1 MPKTPKDSIYSDEK
15 QSIFLRDDTIAS
27 SFLAEKAYDLDRS
40 SPLGALKNM
49 LREYYTPNTLLDNK
63 IATAVVLRIEPNYPT
78 YIEAAR
84 QTSDQIPAEMVRI
97 RVLSDA
103 RNFWIPEPKTSDD
116 PVISLHP
123 IVRNNTSEFSGLKA
137 GDIVEV
143 EFFNNKSQFSNF
155 IDIGQVK
162 NIVSRTEV
170 PTVVQ
175 PLAPPQIELPPVLPA
190 PKVIPK
196 IEKKPT
202 PNKPMK
208 MSAKGQKL
216 LRDLEG
222 VVLYPYQDK
231 DFYNKKP
238 AGADKGLWTIGKG
251 SLIDIKKRPKDASVR
266 KRFDQYKGFLIKN
279 FGKKRGTELANDFN
293 KARAYYKKTKKPLI
307 TEAQAMVMAGKDI
320 PVFEKIVND
329 NFKNTPL
336 KQNQFDA
343 LVMFAYNFGR
353 FKTRKGKDFTLA
365 KVVKNKTNDK
375 EAIRKAFTMEIYT
388 TSGGEK
394 LRGLAKRRAKEARLF
409 NEGEYRNIRIRYSFS
424 GKNYFGDK
432 IV

>member
-15 QSIFLRDDTIAS
+15 QSIFLRDETLAS
-27 SFLAEKAYDLDRS
+27 SYLAEKAYDLDRS

-49 LREYYTPNTLLDNK
+49 LREYYSPNTLLDNK

-84 QTSDQIPAEMVRI
+84 QTSDQIPTEMVRI
-97 RVLSDA
+97 RVLSDP
-103 RNFWIPEPKTSDD
+103 RNFWIPEPKTGDD

-155 IDIGQVK
+155 IDVGQVK

-208 MSAKGQKL
+208 TSSKGIEFL
-216 LRDLEG
+216 AGVEG
-222 VVLYPYQDK
+222 FVPHPYQDSS
-231 DFYNKKP
+231 
-238 AGADKGLWTIGKG
+238 GIWTVGVG
-251 SLIDIKKRPKDASVR
+251 SVIDRKYGTVANRRR
-266 KRFDQYKGFLIKN
+266 KRYEKYVIQNLGNARL
-279 FGKKRGTELANDFN
+279 GKQLANDDK
-293 KARAYYKKTKKPLI
+293 KALAYYRKTKKPLI
-307 TEAQAMVMAGKDI
+307 TRAQADEIKRIDLKQ
-320 PVFEKIVND
+320 FEKIVN
-329 NFKNTPL
+329 NKFPNTPL

-343 LVMFAYNFGR
+343 LVSFAYNSGSIWNR
-353 FKTRKGKDFTLA
+353 LANPIKKDPS
-365 KVVKNKTNDK
+365 NK
-375 EAIRKAFTMEIYT
+375 ESVRKAFTDPRNT
-388 TSGGEK
+388 TSRNPRTGKRIK

-409 NEGEYRNIRIRYSFS
+409 NEGEYRNIKVRYSFG